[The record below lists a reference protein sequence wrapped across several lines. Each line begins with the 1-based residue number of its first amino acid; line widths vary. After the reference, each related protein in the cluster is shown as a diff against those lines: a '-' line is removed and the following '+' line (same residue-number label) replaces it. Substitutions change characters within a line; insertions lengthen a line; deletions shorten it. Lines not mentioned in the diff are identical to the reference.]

1 MSSSEAD
8 PREGEIRVFQE
19 DCAEDKLKNGI
30 LTLTNQRII
39 FEKTEGRMATL
50 SKKVEGV
57 LLDIPLDRISSVRSE
72 GFVIKKVV
80 ITTSDGRSLKFG
92 VFNIG
97 KWIKL
102 IEEQKGLY
110 LKRGTDSN
118 ERSKPS
124 HT

>member
-8 PREGEIRVFQE
+8 PKEGEIRVFQE

-102 IEEQKGLY
+102 IEEQKALY

-124 HT
+124 HS

>member
-1 MSSSEAD
+1 VSSSEAD
-8 PREGEIRVFQE
+8 PKEGEIRVFQE

-72 GFVIKKVV
+72 GFVIKKIV

-102 IEEQKGLY
+102 IEEQKALY
-110 LKRGTDSN
+110 LKRAADSN
-118 ERSKPS
+118 ERSKS
-124 HT
+124 NHS

>member
-1 MSSSEAD
+1 VSSSEAD

-118 ERSKPS
+118 
-124 HT
+124 

>member
-1 MSSSEAD
+1 MSSSEAH
-8 PREGEIRVFQE
+8 PKEGEIRVFQE

-110 LKRGTDSN
+110 LKRGADSN

-124 HT
+124 QS

>member
-1 MSSSEAD
+1 VSSSEAD
-8 PREGEIRVFQE
+8 PKEGEIRVFQE

-57 LLDIPLDRISSVRSE
+57 LLDIPLNRISSVRSE

-124 HT
+124 QS